1 MMEPASLHG
10 LPGSRRSSAVDRSGT
25 AHVEA
30 TQRSGAERRCPP
42 AGSSTWLAPG
52 SRCGLGPVHAVRA
65 AAADAT
71 ARFGKEAGEKLRE
84 QADALFAAASSKGL
98 LVGSTSSPLPSEVLP
113 AENVHRPEPQGD
125 DVREKME
132 QAVVSA
138 PHHGGIF
145 PVIDGVLNYAQQSRF
160 FVFVLVATHPQLP
173 QQATQLEGKRIF
185 RYFITFFTLC

>member
-1 MMEPASLHG
+1 MQALAREAGTEDGSLLEMDADNRLSAALKQGMSEIATGLAQVEPEWREH
-10 LPGSRRSSAVDRSGT
+10 
-25 AHVEA
+25 
-30 TQRSGAERRCPP
+30 
-42 AGSSTWLAPG
+42 
-52 SRCGLGPVHAVRA
+52 GLGPVHAVRA

-132 QAVVSA
+132 QAVVKWRAALWVMLDPDSEGHSSDACHSA
-138 PHHGGIF
+138 WEIVDTRHRFWTQVRPT
-145 PVIDGVLNYAQQSRF
+145 NTRQSRM
-160 FVFVLVATHPQLP
+160 LH
-173 QQATQLEGKRIF
+173 R
-185 RYFITFFTLC
+185 